1 MQQDLPTPTV
11 ADWSCQD
18 GKWNIVV
25 HQLPENMVRPQVLLR
40 VAVSREMTSLHMI
53 FEMTMPVE
61 SAPGGKAQ
69 SGSQASRA
77 ETQSGSQ
84 ASRAEDPGGL
94 ECAEWSKHTKFRLFP
109 AQTDGGK
116 SHSAAPIFID
126 FPFHSAPGAVSRG
139 ISTGSWVFHP
149 KASFCDS
156 TACEVNGFKGHDEG
170 EEAEEPEAVWSSWEM
185 NCLTHLTL
193 DDGTTG
199 TTVIFWFFLEWEFK
213 TLTLSSRFT
222 PNTSLT
228 LWRSCGLTSVK
239 ISVKHP
245 SCTVFATYIGRHPF
259 ARCSMILHY
268 VPFPKCLSRKCSIQ
282 PV

>member
-94 ECAEWSKHTKFRLFP
+94 ECAE
-109 AQTDGGK
+109 
-116 SHSAAPIFID
+116 
-126 FPFHSAPGAVSRG
+126 
-139 ISTGSWVFHP
+139 
-149 KASFCDS
+149 
-156 TACEVNGFKGHDEG
+156 
-170 EEAEEPEAVWSSWEM
+170 
-185 NCLTHLTL
+185 
-193 DDGTTG
+193 
-199 TTVIFWFFLEWEFK
+199 
-213 TLTLSSRFT
+213 
-222 PNTSLT
+222 
-228 LWRSCGLTSVK
+228 
-239 ISVKHP
+239 
-245 SCTVFATYIGRHPF
+245 
-259 ARCSMILHY
+259 
-268 VPFPKCLSRKCSIQ
+268 
-282 PV
+282 